1 MKRTFLRIIRFGRR
15 EGAARVL
22 IPPTNTISSDKVNDK
37 YLLLSRKY
45 CNANAFY
52 YNTSF
57 NDIRIIVMIKRLTK
71 VIIIDMLD
79 QNYPVMK

>member
-22 IPPTNTISSDKVNDK
+22 IPPTNTISSDKGNDK

-52 YNTSF
+52 YNMSF
-57 NDIRIIVMIKRLTK
+57 NDIRIIVLIKRL
-71 VIIIDMLD
+71 VSIQFI
-79 QNYPVMK
+79 